1 MYFKCDSKRVWSG
14 DCAGMPGFRRCIGGA
29 QIQEIGLFARSR
41 RAFVVVL
48 HEDGEGEGR
57 PRQAAGTGGGEGVAA
72 ELAAAM

>member
-1 MYFKCDSKRVWSG
+1 MI
-14 DCAGMPGFRRCIGGA
+14 RREYGPAIVPVCRDFEGASEA

-57 PRQAAGTGGGEGVAA
+57 PRQVAGTGGGEGVAA